1 MLEET
6 MGEYL
11 DAITEL
17 LARIEREE
25 AGPMARAADLVADV
39 ICRDGL
45 LHVFGCGHS
54 HLAALDTF
62 YRAGGLACVSPV
74 LDEDLMLHDGAAKS
88 SRMEKMSGIAAEVYR
103 RHDVKAGDLFVVISA
118 SGKNAA
124 PVEML
129 RAAKSSRMEK
139 MPGIAAEVY
148 RRHDVKAGDLF
159 VVISASGKN
168 AAPVE
173 MLRAAKADGVK
184 TVAISSSSYRAHG
197 AVLLD
202 EADIPIDC
210 KVPHGDAVIDVGG
223 AKMGGLSTYA
233 SLFILNSILIE
244 GARKAEARGVKPP
257 IYVSGNV
264 EGGAARNVALEE
276 RYLGRV
282 KHL

>member
-1 MLEET
+1 MSD
-6 MGEYL
+6 YL
-11 DAITEL
+11 DKITGIL
-17 LARIEREE
+17 SRIEAEE
-25 AGPMARAADLVADV
+25 SGALDLASGAVADV

-45 LHVFGCGHS
+45 VHVFGCGHS

-62 YRAGGLACVSPV
+62 YRAGGLACVSPL

-88 SRMEKMSGIAAEVYR
+88 SRMEKM
-103 RHDVKAGDLFVVISA
+103 
-118 SGKNAA
+118 
-124 PVEML
+124 
-129 RAAKSSRMEK
+129 
-139 MPGIAAEVY
+139 PGIAIEAF
-148 RRHDVKAGDLF
+148 RRAAVDSAKDLL

-184 TVAISSSSYRAHG
+184 TVAISSSAYRAHG

-210 KVPHGDAVIDVGG
+210 KVPHGDAVIAVGA

-233 SLFILNSILIE
+233 SLFILNSVLIE
-244 GARKAEARGVKPP
+244 GAKKALARGVTPP

-264 EGGAARNVALEE
+264 EGGTARNVALEE
-276 RYLGRV
+276 RYFGRV
-282 KHL
+282 KRL

>member
-1 MLEET
+1 MSD
-6 MGEYL
+6 YL
-11 DAITEL
+11 SRISDIL
-17 LARIEREE
+17 SRIETEE
-25 AGPMARAADLVADV
+25 ADALAAGADAVADV

-45 LHVFGCGHS
+45 VHVFGCGHS
-54 HLAALDTF
+54 HLASLDTF

-129 RAAKSSRMEK
+129 RAAK
-139 MPGIAAEVY
+139 
-148 RRHDVKAGDLF
+148 
-159 VVISASGKN
+159 
-168 AAPVE
+168 
-173 MLRAAKADGVK
+173 ADGVK
-184 TVAISSSSYRAHG
+184 TVAISSSAYRAHG

-210 KVPHGDAVIDVGG
+210 KVPHGDAVIEVGA

-244 GARKAEARGVKPP
+244 GAKRALARGVTPP

-264 EGGAARNVALEE
+264 EGGTARNVALEK
-276 RYLGRV
+276 RYFGRV
-282 KHL
+282 KRL

>member
-1 MLEET
+1 MSQ
-6 MGEYL
+6 YL
-11 DAITEL
+11 DSITGIL
-17 LARIEREE
+17 SRIERED
-25 AGPMARAADLVADV
+25 AAALDCASDAVADV

-45 LHVFGCGHS
+45 VHVFGCGHS

-103 RHDVKAGDLFVVISA
+103 RHG
-118 SGKNAA
+118 
-124 PVEML
+124 
-129 RAAKSSRMEK
+129 
-139 MPGIAAEVY
+139 
-148 RRHDVKAGDLF
+148 VKAGDLF

-184 TVAISSSSYRAHG
+184 TVAISSSTYRAHG

-210 KVPHGDAVIDVGG
+210 MVPHGDAVIEVGA

-244 GARKAEARGVKPP
+244 GAKKALACGVTPP

-264 EGGAARNVALEE
+264 EGGTARNIALEK
-276 RYLGRV
+276 RYFGRV
-282 KHL
+282 KRL

>member
-1 MLEET
+1 MSD
-6 MGEYL
+6 YL
-11 DAITEL
+11 DKITGIL
-17 LARIEREE
+17 SRIEAEE
-25 AGPMARAADLVADV
+25 SVALDRASDEVADV

-45 LHVFGCGHS
+45 VHVFGCGHS

-103 RHDVKAGDLFVVISA
+103 RHAVKED
-118 SGKNAA
+118 
-124 PVEML
+124 
-129 RAAKSSRMEK
+129 
-139 MPGIAAEVY
+139 
-148 RRHDVKAGDLF
+148 DLF

-173 MLRAAKADGVK
+173 MLRAAKAAGVK
-184 TVAISSSSYRAHG
+184 TVAISSSAYRAHG

-210 KVPHGDAVIDVGG
+210 KVPHGDAVIEVGA

-244 GARKAEARGVKPP
+244 GAKKAEARGVTPP

-264 EGGAARNVALEE
+264 EGGTARNVALEA
-276 RYLGRV
+276 RYFGRV
-282 KHL
+282 KRL